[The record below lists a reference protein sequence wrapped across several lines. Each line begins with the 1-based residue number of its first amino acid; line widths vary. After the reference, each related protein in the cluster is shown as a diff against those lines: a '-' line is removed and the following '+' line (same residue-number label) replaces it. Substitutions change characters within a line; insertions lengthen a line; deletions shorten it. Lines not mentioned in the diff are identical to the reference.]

1 MEMETSVVAS
11 AGSSVAGVPS
21 LDSFHIRE
29 QRETIERIKC
39 TGGVGTWRLLPVW
52 STAVS
57 VVLGSKS
64 RGSATNWRTESQSV
78 DVGVSIAAGSG
89 TKRGGEG
96 QGKMGEEERW
106 SFWARY

>member
-11 AGSSVAGVPS
+11 TGSSVAGVPS
-21 LDSFHIRE
+21 LDSFHIHE

-78 DVGVSIAAGSG
+78 DVGVSIVADSG
-89 TKRGGEG
+89 ARRGGGE
-96 QGKMGEEERW
+96 QGKMGEEER
-106 SFWARY
+106 